1 MSDIRDALVE
11 LEREAQVRLYVY
23 PKLVL
28 NGKLTEAEAARRMA
42 ALRTAIGLLT
52 RWIEQDGNAVV
63 SGEGSRP

>member
-42 ALRTAIGLLT
+42 ALRKAIELLT